1 MKIKCYHHKQQIK
14 KLLFVDGIARTG
26 KMLTSRILTLLKNF
40 EQVEFAEFFEYILAG
55 MSLKKLKKILLPLLY
70 TK

>member
-26 KMLTSRILTLLKNF
+26 KMLTSRILTSLKNVNQDIKS
-40 EQVEFAEFFEYILAG
+40 EAQKRLNRDLSE
-55 MSLKKLKKILLPLLY
+55 
-70 TK
+70 